1 MKCMIKRYWGN
12 RNVYDILSLELETL
26 DERVKATVD
35 GIIRVVSINSDN
47 VILFLKL
54 GKEVLKVGTLDKNNT
69 RITMRIFL
77 QDRDKG
83 SF

>member
-69 RITMRIFL
+69 RITMRIFFAR
-77 QDRDKG
+77 QRQG
-83 SF
+83 